1 MQALVIPT
9 ARARVLAQSRRA
21 RNHSPS
27 ARLKRKPLAKSR
39 LRKKRSARKKITA
52 RKHIRRALLIHFPHA
67 LKARLAVMLVV
78 KPSTILAT
86 TTAAMWPVAQAL

>member
-9 ARARVLAQSRRA
+9 APLQSRRV

-52 RKHIRRALLIHFPHA
+52 RKHIRRALLIHFRHA
-67 LKARLAVMLVV
+67 LKARLAAVMLVAMMAV
-78 KPSTILAT
+78 KP
-86 TTAAMWPVAQAL
+86 

>member
-9 ARARVLAQSRRA
+9 APQQSRRA

-27 ARLKRKPLAKSR
+27 ARLKRKPQAKSR

-52 RKHIRRALLIHFPHA
+52 RKHIRRELLIHFQRA
-67 LKARLAVMLVV
+67 LKARLAAVMLVV
-78 KPSTILAT
+78 MMAVKL
-86 TTAAMWPVAQAL
+86 

>member
-1 MQALVIPT
+1 MQALVIPM
-9 ARARVLAQSRRA
+9 APLQSRKA

-52 RKHIRRALLIHFPHA
+52 RKHIRRALLIHFPRA
-67 LKARLAVMLVV
+67 LKAMLVALKLAAMMAV
-78 KPSTILAT
+78 KP
-86 TTAAMWPVAQAL
+86 

>member
-9 ARARVLAQSRRA
+9 APLQSRRA

-52 RKHIRRALLIHFPHA
+52 RKHIRRALLIHFPRA
-67 LKARLAVMLVV
+67 LKARRVAVMLVV
-78 KPSTILAT
+78 MMAVVKP
-86 TTAAMWPVAQAL
+86 

>member
-9 ARARVLAQSRRA
+9 APLQSRKA

-27 ARLKRKPLAKSR
+27 VRLKRKPLAKSR
-39 LRKKRSARKKITA
+39 LRKKRSARKKISA

-67 LKARLAVMLVV
+67 LKARLAAVMQVAMMAV
-78 KPSTILAT
+78 KP
-86 TTAAMWPVAQAL
+86 